1 MKKALVITV
10 ALVFFLG
17 SGLVTQAKAGG
28 SGKNMAVGA
37 GAGFVVGGLEGAGIG
52 GVVGSMLGGSKKKE
66 PTTASQYKKYLSYD
80 TKISKL
86 KSQIESLPPGSE
98 KRNKLE
104 NRINNLYT
112 KAFNTNPVVGGLR
125 AYQRNETKL
134 NKIESKLQSGNLTQK
149 QVDKLNKQV
158 AKLEVKIVNNSA
170 KAIASEQKQYNKLQ
184 TKIGKLEV
192 KAALDSSNP
201 NKLAKDQN
209 KINYLKGE
217 ASWLQSTVNT
227 RLSGTTGTINTK

>member
-10 ALVFFLG
+10 ALVFFFG

-37 GAGFVVGGLEGAGIG
+37 GAGWVAGGPVGAGIG
-52 GVVGSMLGGSKKKE
+52 GAVGGLFGGGHKSE
-66 PTTASQYKKYLSYD
+66 PTTGSQYKKYLNYD
-80 TKISKL
+80 KKIDKLETKL
-86 KSQIESLPPGSE
+86 GGLTPGT
-98 KRNKLE
+98 KQYDKVE
-104 NRINNLYT
+104 NRINKLYT

-125 AYQRNETKL
+125 AYQRNEAKL

-149 QVDKLNKQV
+149 QVDKLNKQA

-192 KAALDSSNP
+192 KAALDSGNP
-201 NKLAKDQN
+201 NKLAKDQK